1 MLFFRAIL
9 LFSAS
14 LVLASLM
21 GCRQSPDALMPAP
34 SRTGKELATLVP
46 GGRSTPAETFLTYI
60 EALKADRF
68 DQALDCLYMPSTN
81 KMETVLNGF
90 APLAEKIR
98 LQKWMLHVEAT
109 GEQDRFAAI
118 VYTTNADKSDFEPVL
133 AVRETDGTWKLHHRS
148 LSGGL
153 SRIFAGREYDNAMK
167 VVQWGRDKVVEF
179 KMRQADKE
187 PRKPS

>member
-1 MLFFRAIL
+1 
-9 LFSAS
+9 
-14 LVLASLM
+14 
-21 GCRQSPDALMPAP
+21 MPAP

-81 KMETVLNGF
+81 KIETVLNGF
-90 APLAEKIR
+90 APLAQKIR
-98 LQKWMLHVEAT
+98 LQKWTLHVEAT

-118 VYTTNADKSDFEPVL
+118 VYTTNVEKSDFEPVL
-133 AVRETDGTWKLHHRS
+133 AVREPDGLWKLHHRN

-153 SRIFAGREYDNAMK
+153 SRIFSGREYDTAMK

-179 KMRQADKE
+179 KMRQTDKDA
-187 PRKPS
+187 RKPS